1 MPFKTFD
8 VWDQSALTNEIRRPP
23 EGRAPGAAED
33 SAVRLGE
40 VLAPMEPTYETV
52 VRVNV
57 QEIKP
62 FGIGQ
67 FRAWDAS
74 VPLFKP
80 EVTWTEVL
88 MELVLIDEQE
98 RIKESEYRKLT
109 SPNEEERRSA
119 GVQLV
124 DKGRILRL
132 RNERATEWMRWK
144 LFQSDLVIPFNDGAA
159 ELAVGSG
166 IQDSHKV
173 QASVSWDD
181 HTNADPVADIQ
192 GWSELLADDT
202 GFYGRHVHMN
212 SATYN
217 HLIYNNKIKNAI
229 NFYAAGSNSI
239 LRPRREDI
247 LNLFE
252 TFSTSLD
259 ITIYDNGYRDVGE
272 AGIGRP
278 SLTKYLPDGFVLI
291 TTEYVLDGTRIADT
305 LDGVVSVSTAWNE
318 IQLRQGLQAETL
330 VDHESKNHL
339 LRVASARMPR
349 ILIPDAFVYAR
360 VVF

>member
-8 VWDQSALTNEIRRPP
+8 VWDQSALTDEIRRPP

-33 SAVRLGE
+33 NAQRLGD
-40 VLAPMEPTYETV
+40 VIAPLRQTYETV

-57 QEIKP
+57 SEIKP

-80 EVTWTEVL
+80 EVAWTEVL
-88 MELVLIDEQE
+88 TELVLVDEQE
-98 RIKESEYRKLT
+98 RIKESEWRKLN
-109 SPNEEERRSA
+109 SPNDNERRSA

-144 LFQSDLVIPFNDGAA
+144 LFSDQLVIPFPDGSQLPIA
-159 ELAVGSG
+159 SG
-166 IQDSHKV
+166 LQNTHKPTV
-173 QASVSWDD
+173 ATLWSDT
-181 HTNADPVADIQ
+181 TNSDPVADIQ
-192 GWSELLADDT
+192 SFSELLADDT

-212 SATYN
+212 SKTFNY
-217 HLIYNNKIKNAI
+217 LIYNSKIRNAV

-259 ITIYDNGYRDVGE
+259 IVVYDNGYRDVGA

-278 SLTKYLPDGFVLI
+278 SLTKYLPDGYVMV
-291 TTEYVLDGTRIADT
+291 TTDYVLDGTRIADT
-305 LDGVVSVSTAWNE
+305 LDGVVSVSSSWNE
-318 IQLRQGLQAETL
+318 IQLLQGLQAEVT
-330 VDHESKNHL
+330 VDHEAKNHL
-339 LRVASARMPR
+339 MRVASARMPR
-349 ILIPDAFVYAR
+349 ILIPDAIIWAKVA
-360 VVF
+360 

>member
-8 VWDQSALTNEIRRPP
+8 VWDQSSLTTEIRRPP

-33 SAVRLGE
+33 SQQKLGE
-40 VLAPMEPTYETV
+40 VIAPMETTYETV

-119 GVQLV
+119 GVDLV
-124 DKGRILRL
+124 TKGRILRT
-132 RNERATEWMRWK
+132 RNDRATEWMRWK
-144 LFQSDLVIPFNDGAA
+144 LFQDNLVIPFNDGAA
-159 ELAVGSG
+159 ELAVGAG

-173 QASVSWDD
+173 QAAVSWDD
-181 HTNADPVADIQ
+181 NTNADPVADIQ
-192 GWSELLADDT
+192 AFSELLADDT

-217 HLIYNNKIKNAI
+217 NLIYSEKIRNAV

-259 ITIYDNGYRDVGE
+259 IVIYDNGYREVGE
-272 AGIGRP
+272 TGIGRP
-278 SLTKYLPDGFVLI
+278 SLTKYLPDGYILV
-291 TTEYVLDGTRIADT
+291 TTDYVLDGVRIADT
-305 LDGVVSVSTAWNE
+305 LDGVVSVSTGWNE

-349 ILIPDAFVYAR
+349 ILIPDAFVWAR

>member
-8 VWDQSALTNEIRRPP
+8 VWDQAALTNEIRRPP

-33 SAVRLGE
+33 SQQRLGE
-40 VLAPMEPTYETV
+40 RIAPDKPTYETV
-52 VRVNV
+52 VKTNV

-80 EVTWTEVL
+80 EVAWTEVL
-88 MELVLIDEQE
+88 MELVLLDEQE
-98 RIKESEYRKLT
+98 RIKESEWRKLN
-109 SPNEEERRSA
+109 SPSEEERRSA
-119 GVQLV
+119 GVQLA

-132 RNERATEWMRWK
+132 RNERLTEWMRWK
-144 LFQSDLVIPFNDGAA
+144 AFQDALVVPFDNGNQEVAIGMGLQADHKPQSAVLWSDT
-159 ELAVGSG
+159 
-166 IQDSHKV
+166 
-173 QASVSWDD
+173 
-181 HTNADPVADIQ
+181 TNADPVADIQ
-192 GWSELLADDT
+192 SWSELLADDT
-202 GFYGRHVHMN
+202 GYYGVHVHMN
-212 SATYN
+212 SKTYN
-217 HLIYNNKIKNAI
+217 YLIYNAKIRNAI
-229 NFYAAGSNSI
+229 NFYAAGANSI

-252 TFSTSLD
+252 TFSQSLD
-259 ITIYDNGYRDVGE
+259 ITIYDNGYRAVGE

-278 SLTKYLPDGFVLI
+278 SLTKYLPDGYVLL
-291 TTEYVLDGTRIADT
+291 TTEYVLDGTPIADT
-305 LDGVVSVSTAWNE
+305 LDGVVSVSVAWNE
-318 IQLRQGLQAETL
+318 IELRQGVQAETL

-349 ILIPDAFVYAR
+349 LLIPDAFVWAK
-360 VVF
+360 VA

>member
-8 VWDQSALTNEIRRPP
+8 VWDQAALTDEIRRPP
-23 EGRAPGAAED
+23 EGRAAGAAED
-33 SAVRLGE
+33 SPQRLGE
-40 VLAPMEPTYETV
+40 VIAPSKSTYETV
-52 VRVNV
+52 VKVNV

-88 MELVLIDEQE
+88 MELVLLDEQE

-109 SPNEEERRSA
+109 SPSEEERRSA
-119 GVQLV
+119 GVSLA
-124 DKGRILRL
+124 DKGKILKL

-144 LFQSDLVIPFNDGAA
+144 LFQDQLVIPFEDGT
-159 ELAVGSG
+159 ELPIASG
-166 IQDSHKV
+166 LQADHKP
-173 QASVSWDD
+173 QAGVSWSDT
-181 HTNADPVADIQ
+181 TNADPVADIQ
-192 GWSELLADDT
+192 SWSELLADDT
-202 GFYGRHVHMN
+202 GFYGVHVHMN

-217 HLIYNNKIKNAI
+217 YLIYNTKIKNAI

-239 LRPRREDI
+239 LRPRKEDI

-252 TFSTSLD
+252 TFSQSMD
-259 ITIYDNGYRDVGE
+259 IVIYDNGYRAVGE

-278 SLTKYLPDGFVLI
+278 SLTKYLPDGYVLV
-291 TTEYVLDGTRIADT
+291 TTDYVLDGTNIADT
-305 LDGVVSVSTAWNE
+305 LDGVVSVSTSWNE
-318 IQLRQGLQAETL
+318 IQLKQGLQAEML

-339 LRVASARMPR
+339 LRVASAKMPR
-349 ILIPDAFVYAR
+349 ILIPDAFVWAR

>member
-8 VWDQSALTNEIRRPP
+8 VWDQAALTDEIRRPP
-23 EGRAPGAAED
+23 EGRAAGAAED
-33 SAVRLGE
+33 SPQRLGE
-40 VLAPMEPTYETV
+40 VIAPEKETYETV
-52 VRVNV
+52 VKVNV

-88 MELVLIDEQE
+88 MELVLLDEQE

-109 SPNEEERRSA
+109 SPSEEERRSA
-119 GVQLV
+119 GVSLA

-144 LFQSDLVIPFNDGAA
+144 LFQDQLVIPFEDGT
-159 ELAVGSG
+159 ELPIASG
-166 IQDSHKV
+166 LQADHKPQV
-173 QASVSWDD
+173 SVSWSD

-192 GWSELLADDT
+192 GFSELLADDT
-202 GFYGRHVHMN
+202 GFYGVHVHMN

-217 HLIYNNKIKNAI
+217 HLIYNSKIKNAI
-229 NFYAAGSNSI
+229 NFYSAGANSI
-239 LRPRREDI
+239 LRPRKEDI

-252 TFSTSLD
+252 TFSQSMD
-259 ITIYDNGYRDVGE
+259 IVIYDNGYRVAGE
-272 AGIGRP
+272 AGVGRP
-278 SLTKYLPDGFVLI
+278 SLTKYLPDGYVMV
-291 TTEYVLDGTRIADT
+291 TTDYVLDGTRIADT
-305 LDGVVSVSTAWNE
+305 LSGVVSVSTSWNE
-318 IQLRQGLQAETL
+318 IQLRQGLQAEML

-339 LRVASARMPR
+339 LRVASAKMPR
-349 ILIPDAFVYAR
+349 ILIPDAFVWAK

>member
-8 VWDQSALTNEIRRPP
+8 VWDQAALTYEIRRPP
-23 EGRAPGAAED
+23 EGRAAGAAED
-33 SAVRLGE
+33 SQSRLGE
-40 VLAPMEPTYETV
+40 TIAPSEPTYETV
-52 VRVNV
+52 VKVNV

-80 EVTWTEVL
+80 EVAWTEVL

-98 RIKESEYRKLT
+98 RIKESEWRKLN
-109 SPNEEERRSA
+109 SPNEDERRSA
-119 GVQLV
+119 GVQLA

-144 LFQSDLVIPFNDGAA
+144 AFQDQLVIPFDGGNQ
-159 ELAVGSG
+159 ELAVGMG
-166 IQDSHKV
+166 LQNTHKPTSAV
-173 QASVSWDD
+173 LWSDT
-181 HTNADPVADIQ
+181 TNADPVADIQ
-192 GWSELLADDT
+192 AWSELLADDT

-212 SATYN
+212 SKTYN
-217 HLIYNNKIKNAI
+217 YLIYNAKIRNAI
-229 NFYAAGSNSI
+229 NFYAAGANSI

-252 TFSTSLD
+252 TFSQSLD
-259 ITIYDNGYRDVGE
+259 VTIYDNGYRVAGE

-278 SLTKYLPDGFVLI
+278 SLTKYLPDGYVMM
-291 TTEYVLDGTRIADT
+291 TTDYVLDGVRIADT
-305 LDGVVSVSTAWNE
+305 LDGVVSVSVSWNE
-318 IQLRQGLQAETL
+318 IELRQGLQAETL

-339 LRVASARMPR
+339 LRVASAKMPR
-349 ILIPDAFVYAR
+349 LLIPDAFVWAK
-360 VVF
+360 VA